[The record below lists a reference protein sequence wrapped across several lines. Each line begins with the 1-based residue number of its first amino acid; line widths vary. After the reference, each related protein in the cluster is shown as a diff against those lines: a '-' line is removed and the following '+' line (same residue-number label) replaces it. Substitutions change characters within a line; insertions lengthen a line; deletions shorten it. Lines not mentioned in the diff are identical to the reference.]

1 MRQALDVLAVTLP
14 RMQSNDGGCP
24 QWAKTTRRLLAEEG
38 AGISQILIIYQLIVR
53 QRDLFYPVRSVFV
66 PHMVNSLFKL
76 GLGGSNTHDSRLL
89 SVEVVQVMFEWE
101 QKATGA
107 GDAMV
112 VDEPAGSHWEMPINF
127 KETMVSYLVKLA
139 TTPLEV
145 HSKNLVIPR
154 ALTLLRSV
162 LGPSGWND
170 VTVKLHFFVRALEQ
184 VRILPFP
191 HYSNLIYVVV

>member
-1 MRQALDVLAVTLP
+1 
-14 RMQSNDGGCP
+14 
-24 QWAKTTRRLLAEEG
+24 
-38 AGISQILIIYQLIVR
+38 
-53 QRDLFYPVRSVFV
+53 
-66 PHMVNSLFKL
+66 MVNSLFKL

-107 GDAMV
+107 DDAMA
-112 VDEPAGSHWEMPINF
+112 VDEPVGLHWEMPINF

-139 TTPLEV
+139 TTPLEA

-184 VRILPFP
+184 ARIPPLTHFRILICVIVRFRP
-191 HYSNLIYVVV
+191 